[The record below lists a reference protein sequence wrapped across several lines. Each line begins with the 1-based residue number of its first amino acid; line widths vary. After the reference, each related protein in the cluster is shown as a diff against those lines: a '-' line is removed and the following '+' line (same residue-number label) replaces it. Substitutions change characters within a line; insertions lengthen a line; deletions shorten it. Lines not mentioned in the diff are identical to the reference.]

1 VRTESPS
8 EYTSLPW
15 PHELPLVLRAQ
26 GHQEVEGP
34 NALRTGRPEVAA
46 ATRVTRTRV
55 LEAAVGP
62 REDKAARLAPR
73 DPVVRNDRVRNDRV
87 LGRVAGQSAAVD
99 LIPNRG
105 RAPRGALRLAI
116 RGSDLVRALD
126 RVPGPA
132 RPLQVPVTKAVAA
145 AVAAVVAAVVPAPAV
160 RPVSR
165 VLGRNAMI
173 VPRIAVQGPLVIPG
187 RGVQPTGPADLR
199 PNGIPAPSGTP
210 SSERDGGVWPGGAR
224 AR

>member
-1 VRTESPS
+1 MSTESPS

-34 NALRTGRPEVAA
+34 NALRTGRPEVVA

-62 REDKAARLAPR
+62 REDKAAHLAPR
-73 DPVVRNDRVRNDRV
+73 DPVVRNDRV
-87 LGRVAGQSAAVD
+87 LGPVAGQVAAVD
-99 LIPNRG
+99 LIPIRG
-105 RAPRGALRLAI
+105 RARPGALRRAI
-116 RGSDLVRALD
+116 RESDLVRARD
-126 RVPGPA
+126 RVPVPA
-132 RPLQVPVTKAVAA
+132 RPLQVPVTMAVAA
-145 AVAAVVAAVVPAPAV
+145 AVPAPAV
-160 RPVSR
+160 RPASR

-187 RGVQPTGPADLR
+187 RGVQPAGSADLR
-199 PNGIPAPSGTP
+199 PNGILGPSGTL

>member
-1 VRTESPS
+1 VSTESPS

-73 DPVVRNDRVRNDRV
+73 DPVVRNDRV
-87 LGRVAGQSAAVD
+87 LGPVAGQAAAVD

-105 RAPRGALRLAI
+105 RAPRGALRRAI
-116 RGSDLVRALD
+116 RESDLVRALD

-132 RPLQVPVTKAVAA
+132 RPLQVPVTKA
-145 AVAAVVAAVVPAPAV
+145 VAAVVPAPAV

-173 VPRIAVQGPLVIPG
+173 VPRIAVRGPLVIPG

-199 PNGIPAPSGTP
+199 PNGILAPSGTP

>member
-1 VRTESPS
+1 MSTESPS

-34 NALRTGRPEVAA
+34 NALRSGRPEVAA

-73 DPVVRNDRVRNDRV
+73 DPVVRNDRV
-87 LGRVAGQSAAVD
+87 LGRVAGQAAAVD
-99 LIPNRG
+99 LIPIRG
-105 RAPRGALRLAI
+105 RTRRDALRRAI

-145 AVAAVVAAVVPAPAV
+145 AVVPAPAV
-160 RPVSR
+160 RPGSR

-187 RGVQPTGPADLR
+187 RGVQPTGPADLG